1 MRKVSVPGSHS
12 SGLLSALRKGGRPDP
27 RAPVA
32 AQTLTGPPQ
41 SGKPPSP
48 LLSPPSAWDQGQWA
62 EGDRTSL
69 PPVLAPRSGHG
80 NRTTAAAVHGPS
92 RCEGSRVSTQAGACL
107 NRNGSAGQ
115 AGS

>member
-48 LLSPPSAWDQGQWA
+48 LLSPPSAWD
-62 EGDRTSL
+62 RTSL
-69 PPVLAPRSGHG
+69 PPVFAPRSGHG